1 MEIAEKKGRENIKK
15 TIVMNIARCLP
26 YEDFKGN
33 SFCIEFVCSKFTLV
47 LFNRN

>member
-33 SFCIEFVCSKFTLV
+33 SFV
-47 LFNRN
+47 